1 MRKLAFFAAAVTRS
15 NSESSPITLSCP
27 SFSYCLRHILA
38 NNHRSH
44 CKEPRNR
51 VNVAFLRIGGGV
63 YQSWARSAIILIIV
77 RGMSRPRRSVF
88 TPKRH

>member
-1 MRKLAFFAAAVTRS
+1 MSELCESWRSSRAALKRIL
-15 NSESSPITLSCP
+15 PLSCP
-27 SFSYCLRHILA
+27 SFSYCLRRILA

-63 YQSWARSAIILIIV
+63 YQSWV
-77 RGMSRPRRSVF
+77 GVQ
-88 TPKRH
+88 